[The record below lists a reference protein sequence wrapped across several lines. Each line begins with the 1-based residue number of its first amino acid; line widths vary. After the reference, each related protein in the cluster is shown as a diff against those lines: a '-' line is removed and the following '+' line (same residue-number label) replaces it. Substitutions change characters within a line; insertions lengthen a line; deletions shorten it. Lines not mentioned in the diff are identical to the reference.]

1 MSWVESCKQPSSLSL
16 KMSKSNTASSSLSIS
31 EAVLA
36 LGEAAGTREEIHS
49 VEGFK

>member
-1 MSWVESCKQPSSLSL
+1 MSWGESCRQPSSLSL
-16 KMSKSNTASSSLSIS
+16 KMSKSDRASFSLSVS

-36 LGEAAGTREEIHS
+36 LGEAAATREEIHS

>member
-1 MSWVESCKQPSSLSL
+1 MSWVESCRQPSSLSM
-16 KMSKSNTASSSLSIS
+16 KMSKSNTFSLSIS